1 MNIFVLSD
9 KHKKMI
15 AQKIR
20 GIWNPELYHGW
31 EKKKRFFEGWYYK
44 IVSKDEKNAF
54 AFIPGI
60 AIDENG
66 NKQAFIQILDGK
78 KSTSEYIK
86 FPFDSFKAN
95 PKKHIVEIDKNRFTT
110 NSIDLNLK
118 NIRGSLNFQNITPWS
133 SSFFS
138 PGIMGP
144 FSFVPFMECY
154 HGILSMDHTITGE
167 LSIKKKKVDF
177 TSGRGY
183 TEKDWGH
190 SFPIGYVW
198 MQSNHFRES
207 EISFKCSVAKIP
219 FKIFSFNGFIAGLWL
234 KNKLIEF
241 TTYNFSKVK
250 KCKINEKQVEIEIEN
265 PKHTLKALVSRSK
278 TATLAAPIQG
288 FMDAKIDESMT
299 SKIEVK
305 LIERKTN
312 TIIFDDVGR
321 NAGCEVAGNYSIL
334 LKN

>member
-1 MNIFVLSD
+1 MFFTINT
-9 KHKKMI
+9 KKLI

-31 EKKKRFFEGWYYK
+31 GKKKRFFEGWYYK
-44 IVSKDEKNAF
+44 IVSKDEKSAF

-60 AIDENG
+60 AMDENG

-78 KSTSEYIK
+78 NSTSEYIK
-86 FPFDSFKAN
+86 FPFESFKAN
-95 PKKHIVEIDKNRFTT
+95 SKKYIIEIDSNRFTT
-110 NSIDLNLK
+110 NSIDLDLP
-118 NIRGSLNFQNITPWS
+118 NIRGSLKFQNITPWS
-133 SSFFS
+133 NSFFS

-154 HGILSMDHTITGE
+154 HGIISMDHSITGE
-167 LSIKKKKVDF
+167 LSIKGNNIDF

-183 TEKDWGH
+183 IEKDWGH

-198 MQSNHFRES
+198 MQSNHFSES
-207 EISFKCSVAKIP
+207 KISFKCSVAKIP
-219 FKIFSFNGFIAGLWL
+219 FKIFSFNGFIAGLWI

-250 KCKINEKQVEIEIEN
+250 KCKINDKQVEITIEN
-265 PKHTLKALVSRSK
+265 LNHVLKILVYRSK
-278 TATLAAPIQG
+278 TASLAAPIQG

-305 LIERKTN
+305 LYNKKT
-312 TIIFDDVGR
+312 TKIIFEDIGK
-321 NAGCEVAGNYSIL
+321 NAGCEVAGNYNVLI
-334 LKN
+334 K

>member
-1 MNIFVLSD
+1 MINTRKL
-9 KHKKMI
+9 I

-31 EKKKRFFEGWYYK
+31 GKEKRFFEGWYYK
-44 IVSKDEKNAF
+44 IVSKDEKSAF
-54 AFIPGI
+54 AFIPGV
-60 AIDENG
+60 AMDENG

-86 FPFDSFKAN
+86 FPFESFKAN
-95 PKKHIVEIDKNRFTT
+95 SKKHIIEIDSNRFTT
-110 NSIDLNLK
+110 NSIDLDLP
-118 NIRGSLNFQNITPWS
+118 NIRGSLKFQNITPWS
-133 SSFFS
+133 NSFFS

-154 HGILSMDHTITGE
+154 HGIISMDHSIKGE
-167 LSIKKKKVDF
+167 LSIKGKKFDF

-198 MQSNHFRES
+198 MQSNHFSES
-207 EISFKCSVAKIP
+207 KISFKCSVAKIP
-219 FKIFSFNGFIAGLWL
+219 FKVFSFNGFIAGLWI

-250 KCKINEKQVEIEIEN
+250 KCKITDKHVEITIEN
-265 PKHTLKALVSRSK
+265 LNHVLKILVYRSK
-278 TATLAAPIQG
+278 TASLAAPIQG

-305 LIERKTN
+305 LYNKKT
-312 TIIFDDVGR
+312 TKIIFEDIGK
-321 NAGCEVAGNYSIL
+321 NAGCEVAGDYNVLI
-334 LKN
+334 K

>member
-1 MNIFVLSD
+1 MFFTINT
-9 KHKKMI
+9 KKLI
-15 AQKIR
+15 NQRIR

-31 EKKKRFFEGWYYK
+31 GKKKRFFEGWYYK

-54 AFIPGI
+54 AFIPGV
-60 AIDENG
+60 AMDEIG

-78 KSTSEYIK
+78 NSTSEYIK
-86 FPFDSFKAN
+86 FPFESFKAN
-95 PKKHIVEIDKNRFTT
+95 PNKHIIEIEKNRFTT
-110 NSIDLNLK
+110 DSIDLDLQ
-118 NIRGSLNFQNITPWS
+118 NIKGSLMFLNVTPWS

-154 HGILSMDHTITGE
+154 HGILSMDHSIKGE
-167 LSIKKKKVDF
+167 LLVNGEKIDF

-198 MQSNHFRES
+198 MQSNHFS
-207 EISFKCSVAKIP
+207 EPKISFKCSIAKIP
-219 FKIFSFNGFIAGLWL
+219 FKIFSFNGFIAGIWL

-250 KCKINEKQVEIEIEN
+250 KCNISEKKVEIIIEN
-265 PKHTLKALVSRSK
+265 PKYILKILVNRSK
-278 TATLAAPIQG
+278 TASLAAPIQG

-299 SKIEVK
+299 SQVQVK
-305 LIERKTN
+305 LIEKKTKK
-312 TIIFDDVGR
+312 TLFEDIGK
-321 NAGCEVAGNYSIL
+321 NAGCEVAGNYSVIQ
-334 LKN
+334 KD

>member
-1 MNIFVLSD
+1 
-9 KHKKMI
+9 MI
-15 AQKIR
+15 VQKIK

-31 EKKKRFFEGWYYK
+31 GKKKRFFEGWYYK
-44 IVSKDEKNAF
+44 VVSRDEKNAF

-60 AIDENG
+60 AMDENG

-86 FPFDSFKAN
+86 FPFNSFKAN
-95 PKKHIVEIDKNRFTT
+95 PKRYEIEIDKNRFTI
-110 NSIDLNLK
+110 NSIELNLK
-118 NIRGSLNFQNITPWS
+118 NIRGSLKFQNITPWS

-154 HGILSMDHTITGE
+154 HGILSMNHTINGE
-167 LSIKKKKVDF
+167 LLIKNRKVDL
-177 TSGRGY
+177 TGGRGY

-198 MQSNHFRES
+198 MQSNHFREP

-219 FKIFSFNGFIAGLWL
+219 FKIFSFNGFIAGLWI

-250 KCKINEKQVEIEIEN
+250 KCEINDKHVEITIEN
-265 PKHTLKALVSRSK
+265 LNHVLKILVYRSK
-278 TATLAAPIQG
+278 TASLAAPIQG

-305 LIERKTN
+305 LYNKKT
-312 TIIFDDVGR
+312 TKIIFEDIGK
-321 NAGCEVAGNYSIL
+321 NAGCEVAGNYNVLI
-334 LKN
+334 K

>member
-1 MNIFVLSD
+1 MFFTLNT
-9 KHKKMI
+9 KKLI

-31 EKKKRFFEGWYYK
+31 GKKKRFFEGWYYK
-44 IVSKDEKNAF
+44 IVSKDEKSAC
-54 AFIPGI
+54 AFIPGV
-60 AIDENG
+60 AMDENG
-66 NKQAFIQILDGK
+66 NKQAFIQVLDGK

-86 FPFDSFKAN
+86 FPFESFKAN
-95 PKKHIVEIDKNRFTT
+95 PKKHTIEINKNRFTT
-110 NSIDLNLK
+110 HSVDLDLPNIKGGLK
-118 NIRGSLNFQNITPWS
+118 FENVTPWS

-154 HGILSMDHTITGE
+154 HGILSMDHSITGE
-167 LSIKKKKVDF
+167 LLIKEKNIDF
-177 TSGRGY
+177 TGGRGY

-198 MQSNHFRES
+198 MQSNHFS
-207 EISFKCSVAKIP
+207 QPEISFKCSIAKIP

-234 KNKLIEF
+234 ENKLIEF

-250 KCKINEKQVEIEIEN
+250 KCKINDREVEILIEN
-265 PKHTLKALVSRSK
+265 PKYILKVLVNRSK

-312 TIIFDDVGR
+312 AIIFEDVGK
-321 NAGCEVAGNYSIL
+321 NGGCEVAGKYDVLI
-334 LKN
+334 KN

>member
-1 MNIFVLSD
+1 MFFPINTRKL
-9 KHKKMI
+9 I

-31 EKKKRFFEGWYYK
+31 GKEKRFFEGWYYK

-54 AFIPGI
+54 AFIPGV
-60 AIDENG
+60 AMDENG
-66 NKQAFIQILDGK
+66 NKQVFIQILDGK
-78 KSTSEYIK
+78 KSTSEYFK
-86 FPFDSFKAN
+86 FPFESFKAS
-95 PKKHIVEIDKNRFTT
+95 PKKHTIKIDKNRFTT
-110 NSIDLNLK
+110 HSVDLDLPNIKVSLK
-118 NIRGSLNFQNITPWS
+118 FENVTPWS
-133 SSFFS
+133 SSLFS

-154 HGILSMDHTITGE
+154 HGILSMDHLITGE
-167 LSIKKKKVDF
+167 LLIKGKKVVF

-198 MQSNHFRES
+198 MQSNHFSES
-207 EISFKCSVAKIP
+207 KISFKCSVAKIP
-219 FKIFSFNGFIAGLWL
+219 FKIFSFNGFIAGLWI

-241 TTYNFSKVK
+241 TTYNLSKVK
-250 KCKINEKQVEIEIEN
+250 KCKINDKQVKIEIKK
-265 PKHTLKALVSRSK
+265 PKHILKVLVHRSK

-299 SKIEVK
+299 SKIEIK

-312 TIIFDDVGR
+312 TVIFEDVGK
-321 NAGCEVAGNYSIL
+321 NAGCEVAGKYDVLI
-334 LKN
+334 KN

>member
-1 MNIFVLSD
+1 
-9 KHKKMI
+9 MI
-15 AQKIR
+15 VQKIK

-31 EKKKRFFEGWYYK
+31 GKKKRFFEGWYYK
-44 IVSKDEKNAF
+44 VVSRDEKNAF

-60 AIDENG
+60 AMDENG

-86 FPFDSFKAN
+86 FPFNSFKAN
-95 PKKHIVEIDKNRFTT
+95 PKRYEIEIDKNRFTI
-110 NSIDLNLK
+110 NSIELNLK
-118 NIRGSLNFQNITPWS
+118 NIRGSLKFQNITPWS

-154 HGILSMDHTITGE
+154 HGILSMNHTINGE
-167 LSIKKKKVDF
+167 LLIKNRKVDL
-177 TSGRGY
+177 TGGRGY

-198 MQSNHFRES
+198 MQSNHFREP
-207 EISFKCSVAKIP
+207 EISFKCSIAKIP
-219 FKIFSFNGFIAGLWL
+219 FRIFSFNGFIAGLWL
-234 KNKLIEF
+234 KNELIEF

-250 KCKINEKQVEIEIEN
+250 KCEINDKHVEITIEN
-265 PKHTLKALVSRSK
+265 LNYVLKILVYRSK
-278 TATLAAPIQG
+278 TASLAAPIQG

-305 LIERKTN
+305 LIERKIN
-312 TIIFDDVGR
+312 SIIFEDVGR
-321 NAGCEVAGNYSIL
+321 NAGCEVAGDYFVL
-334 LKN
+334 QKD

>member
-1 MNIFVLSD
+1 MFFTINT
-9 KHKKMI
+9 KKLI

-31 EKKKRFFEGWYYK
+31 GKKKRFFEGWYYK
-44 IVSKDEKNAF
+44 IVSKDEKSAF

-60 AIDENG
+60 AMDENG

-78 KSTSEYIK
+78 NSTSEYIK
-86 FPFDSFKAN
+86 FPFESFKAN
-95 PKKHIVEIDKNRFTT
+95 SKKYIIEIDSNRFTT
-110 NSIDLNLK
+110 NSIDLDLP
-118 NIRGSLNFQNITPWS
+118 NIRGSLKFQNITPWS
-133 SSFFS
+133 NSFFS

-154 HGILSMDHTITGE
+154 HGIISMDHSITGE
-167 LSIKKKKVDF
+167 LSIKGNNIDF

-183 TEKDWGH
+183 IEKDWGH

-198 MQSNHFRES
+198 MQSNHFSES
-207 EISFKCSVAKIP
+207 KISFKCSVAKIP
-219 FKIFSFNGFIAGLWL
+219 FKIFSFNGFIAGLWI

-250 KCKINEKQVEIEIEN
+250 KCKINDKHVEITIEN
-265 PKHTLKALVSRSK
+265 LNHVLKILVYRSK
-278 TATLAAPIQG
+278 TASLAAPIQG

-305 LIERKTN
+305 LYNKKT
-312 TIIFDDVGR
+312 TKIIFEDIGK
-321 NAGCEVAGNYSIL
+321 NAGCEVAGNYNVLI
-334 LKN
+334 K

>member
-1 MNIFVLSD
+1 
-9 KHKKMI
+9 MI

-31 EKKKRFFEGWYYK
+31 GKKKRFFEGWYYK

-54 AFIPGI
+54 AFIPGV
-60 AIDENG
+60 AMDENG
-66 NKQAFIQILDGK
+66 EKQAFIQTLNGK
-78 KSTSEYIK
+78 KTTSEFIK
-86 FPFDSFKAN
+86 YPFESFKAN
-95 PKKHIVEIDKNRFTT
+95 SKKHIIEIDKNRFTT
-110 NSIDLNLK
+110 NSIDLHLE
-118 NIRGSLNFQNITPWS
+118 NIEGSLKFQNVTPWS

-144 FSFVPFMECY
+144 FSFVPYMECY
-154 HGILSMDHTITGE
+154 HGILSMDHSITGK
-167 LSIKKKKVDF
+167 LLIKGEKVDF
-177 TSGRGY
+177 TGGRGY

-198 MQSNHFRES
+198 MQSNHFS
-207 EISFKCSVAKIP
+207 EPKISFKCSIAKIP

-250 KCKINEKQVEIEIEN
+250 KCKIDEKKVEIIIEK
-265 PKHTLKALVSRSK
+265 PKYILKILVNRSK
-278 TATLAAPIQG
+278 TASLAAPIQG

-299 SKIEVK
+299 SQVQVK
-305 LIERKTN
+305 LIEKKTKK
-312 TIIFDDVGR
+312 TLYEDIGK
-321 NAGCEVAGNYSIL
+321 NAGCEVAGNYSVIQ
-334 LKN
+334 KD

>member
-1 MNIFVLSD
+1 MNIFVFYD
-9 KHKKMI
+9 KRKKLI
-15 AQKIR
+15 AQKVR

-31 EKKKRFFEGWYYK
+31 GKEKRFFEGWYYK

-54 AFIPGI
+54 AFIPGV
-60 AIDENG
+60 AMDEIG

-78 KSTSEYIK
+78 NSTSEYIK
-86 FPFDSFKAN
+86 FPFESFKAN
-95 PKKHIVEIDKNRFTT
+95 PNKHVIEIEKNRFTT
-110 NSIDLNLK
+110 HSVDLDLQ
-118 NIRGSLNFQNITPWS
+118 NIKGSLMFLNVTPWS

-154 HGILSMDHTITGE
+154 HGILSMDHSIKGE
-167 LSIKKKKVDF
+167 LLVNGKKVDF

-183 TEKDWGH
+183 NEKDWGH

-198 MQSNHFRES
+198 MQSNHFSES
-207 EISFKCSVAKIP
+207 KISFKCSIAKIP
-219 FKIFSFNGFIAGLWL
+219 FKVLSFNGFIAGLWI

-250 KCKINEKQVEIEIEN
+250 KCKINERQVEIIIEN
-265 PKHTLKALVSRSK
+265 PKYILKILVYRSK

-305 LIERKTN
+305 LIERKTR
-312 TIIFDDVGR
+312 TIVFDDVGR
-321 NAGCEVAGNYSIL
+321 NAGCEVAGNYSVL
-334 LKN
+334 QKN

>member
-1 MNIFVLSD
+1 MNIFVLND

-31 EKKKRFFEGWYYK
+31 RKKKRFFEGWYYK
-44 IVSKDEKNAF
+44 IVSKDEKSAF

-60 AIDENG
+60 AMDENG
-66 NKQAFIQILDGK
+66 NKQAFIQILNGK
-78 KSTSEYIK
+78 NSTSEYIK
-86 FPFDSFKAN
+86 FPFESFKAN
-95 PKKHIVEIDKNRFTT
+95 SKKHIIEIDQNRFTT
-110 NSIDLNLK
+110 HSIDLNLP
-118 NIRGSLNFQNITPWS
+118 NIRGSLKFENVTPWS
-133 SSFFS
+133 NSFFS

-154 HGILSMDHTITGE
+154 HGILSMDHLITGE
-167 LSIKKKKVDF
+167 LSIKNKKVNF
-177 TSGRGY
+177 THGRGY

-198 MQSNHFRES
+198 MQSNHFREP

-250 KCKINEKQVEIEIEN
+250 KCKINDKQVEIEIEN
-265 PKHTLKALVSRSK
+265 PKHILKILVHRSK

-288 FMDAKIDESMT
+288 FMDAKVDESMN
-299 SKIEVK
+299 SKIEVN
-305 LIERKTN
+305 L
-312 TIIFDDVGR
+312 FDKKNDKILFEDIGKNV
-321 NAGCEVAGNYSIL
+321 GCEVAGKFQVL
-334 LKN
+334 LK

>member
-1 MNIFVLSD
+1 MFFT
-9 KHKKMI
+9 KKTRELI

-31 EKKKRFFEGWYYK
+31 GKEKRFFEGWYYK
-44 IVSKDEKNAF
+44 IVSKDEKSAF
-54 AFIPGI
+54 AFIPGV
-60 AIDENG
+60 AMDENG

-86 FPFDSFKAN
+86 FPFESFKAN
-95 PKKHIVEIDKNRFTT
+95 PKKHIIEIDKNRFTT
-110 NSIDLNLK
+110 NSIDLDLPNIKGILK
-118 NIRGSLNFQNITPWS
+118 FQNVTPWS
-133 SSFFS
+133 SSLFS

-154 HGILSMDHTITGE
+154 HGILSMDHLITGE
-167 LSIKKKKVDF
+167 LLIKGKKVVF

-198 MQSNHFRES
+198 MQSNHFS
-207 EISFKCSVAKIP
+207 EPKISFKCSVAKIP
-219 FKIFSFNGFIAGLWL
+219 FKIFSFNGFIAGLWI

-250 KCKINEKQVEIEIEN
+250 RCKINDRQIEIKIEN
-265 PKHTLKALVSRSK
+265 PKHILKVLVYRSK

-305 LIERKTN
+305 LIERITN
-312 TIIFDDVGR
+312 TIIFEDVGK
-321 NAGCEVAGNYSIL
+321 NAGCEVAGKYDVLI
-334 LKN
+334 KN

>member
-1 MNIFVLSD
+1 MNIFVLND

-31 EKKKRFFEGWYYK
+31 GKKKRFFEGWYYK
-44 IVSKDEKNAF
+44 IVSKDEKSAF

-60 AIDENG
+60 AMDENG
-66 NKQAFIQILDGK
+66 NKQAFIQILNGK
-78 KSTSEYIK
+78 NSTSEYIK
-86 FPFDSFKAN
+86 FPFESFKAN
-95 PKKHIVEIDKNRFTT
+95 SKKHIIEIDQNRFTT
-110 NSIDLNLK
+110 HSIDLNLP
-118 NIRGSLNFQNITPWS
+118 NIRGSLKFENVTPWS
-133 SSFFS
+133 NSFFS

-154 HGILSMDHTITGE
+154 HGILSMDHLITGE
-167 LSIKKKKVDF
+167 LSIKNKKVNF
-177 TSGRGY
+177 THGRGY

-198 MQSNHFRES
+198 MQSNHFREP

-250 KCKINEKQVEIEIEN
+250 KCKINDKQVEIEIEN
-265 PKHTLKALVSRSK
+265 PKHILKILVHRSK

-288 FMDAKIDESMT
+288 FMDAKVDESMN
-299 SKIEVK
+299 SKIEVN
-305 LIERKTN
+305 L
-312 TIIFDDVGR
+312 FDKKNDKILFEDIGKNV
-321 NAGCEVAGNYSIL
+321 GCEVAGKFQVL
-334 LKN
+334 LK

>member
-1 MNIFVLSD
+1 MNIFVLND
-9 KHKKMI
+9 KRKKLI

-31 EKKKRFFEGWYYK
+31 GKKKRFFEGWYYK

-60 AIDENG
+60 AMDENG
-66 NKQAFIQILDGK
+66 KKQAFIQILDGK
-78 KSTSEYIK
+78 KSTSEYVK

-95 PKKHIVEIDKNRFTT
+95 QKKHIVKIDSNKFTT
-110 NSIDLNLK
+110 HCVDLNLPNVK
-118 NIRGSLNFQNITPWS
+118 GSLRFEKITPWS

-144 FSFVPFMECY
+144 FSFIPFMECY
-154 HGILSMDHTITGE
+154 HGILSMDHSIKGE
-167 LSIKKKKVDF
+167 LLINGEKVDF
-177 TSGRGY
+177 TGGRGY

-198 MQSNHFRES
+198 MQSNHFSEP
-207 EISFKCSVAKIP
+207 EISFKCSIAKIP

-234 KNKLIEF
+234 KKKLIEF
-241 TTYNFSKVK
+241 TTYNFSKIK
-250 KCKINEKQVEIEIEN
+250 RCKINDKEVEIIIEN
-265 PKHTLKALVSRSK
+265 PKHILKILVNRSK

-299 SKIEVK
+299 SQIQVK
-305 LIERKTN
+305 LIEKKTKKTLFEDIGNN
-312 TIIFDDVGR
+312 T
-321 NAGCEVAGNYSIL
+321 GCEVAGNYSVIQ
-334 LKN
+334 KN

>member
-1 MNIFVLSD
+1 
-9 KHKKMI
+9 MI
-15 AQKIR
+15 AQKIK

-31 EKKKRFFEGWYYK
+31 GKKKRFFEGWYYK
-44 IVSKDEKNAF
+44 VVSRDEKNAF

-60 AIDENG
+60 AMDENG

-86 FPFDSFKAN
+86 FPFNSFKAN
-95 PKKHIVEIDKNRFTT
+95 PKRYEIEIDKNRFTI
-110 NSIDLNLK
+110 NSIELNLK
-118 NIRGSLNFQNITPWS
+118 NIRGSLKFQNITPWS

-154 HGILSMDHTITGE
+154 HGILSMNHTINGE
-167 LSIKKKKVDF
+167 LLIKNRKVDL
-177 TSGRGY
+177 TGGRGY

-198 MQSNHFRES
+198 MQSNHFSES
-207 EISFKCSVAKIP
+207 KISFKCSVAKIP
-219 FKIFSFNGFIAGLWL
+219 FKIFSFNGFIAGLWI

-250 KCKINEKQVEIEIEN
+250 KCEINDKHVEITIEN
-265 PKHTLKALVSRSK
+265 LNYVLKILVYRSK
-278 TATLAAPIQG
+278 TASLAAPIQG

-305 LIERKTN
+305 LYNKKT
-312 TIIFDDVGR
+312 TKIIFEDIGK
-321 NAGCEVAGNYSIL
+321 NAGCEVAGNYNVLI
-334 LKN
+334 K

>member
-1 MNIFVLSD
+1 LFFPINTRKL
-9 KHKKMI
+9 I

-31 EKKKRFFEGWYYK
+31 GKEKRFFEGWYYK

-54 AFIPGI
+54 AFIPGV
-60 AIDENG
+60 AMDENG
-66 NKQAFIQILDGK
+66 NKQVFIQILDGK
-78 KSTSEYIK
+78 KSTSEYFK
-86 FPFDSFKAN
+86 FPFESFKAS
-95 PKKHIVEIDKNRFTT
+95 PKKHTIEIDKNRFTT
-110 NSIDLNLK
+110 HSVDLDLPNIKVSLK
-118 NIRGSLNFQNITPWS
+118 FENVTPWS
-133 SSFFS
+133 SSLFS

-154 HGILSMDHTITGE
+154 HGILSMDHLITGE
-167 LSIKKKKVDF
+167 LLIKGKKVVF

-198 MQSNHFRES
+198 MQSNHFSES
-207 EISFKCSVAKIP
+207 KISFKCSVAKIP

-250 KCKINEKQVEIEIEN
+250 RCKINDKQVKIEIEN
-265 PKHTLKALVSRSK
+265 PKHILKVLVYRSK
-278 TATLAAPIQG
+278 TATLAAPIHG

-312 TIIFDDVGR
+312 AIIFEDVGT
-321 NAGCEVAGNYSIL
+321 NAGCEVAGDYFVL
-334 LKN
+334 QKD

>member
-1 MNIFVLSD
+1 
-9 KHKKMI
+9 
-15 AQKIR
+15 
-20 GIWNPELYHGW
+20 
-31 EKKKRFFEGWYYK
+31 
-44 IVSKDEKNAF
+44 
-54 AFIPGI
+54 
-60 AIDENG
+60 
-66 NKQAFIQILDGK
+66 
-78 KSTSEYIK
+78 
-86 FPFDSFKAN
+86 
-95 PKKHIVEIDKNRFTT
+95 
-110 NSIDLNLK
+110 
-118 NIRGSLNFQNITPWS
+118 
-133 SSFFS
+133 
-138 PGIMGP
+138 MGP

-154 HGILSMDHTITGE
+154 HGILSMDHLITGE
-167 LSIKKKKVDF
+167 LLIKGKKVVF

-198 MQSNHFRES
+198 MQSNHFSES
-207 EISFKCSVAKIP
+207 KISFKCSVAKIP

-250 KCKINEKQVEIEIEN
+250 RCKINDKQVKIEIEN
-265 PKHTLKALVSRSK
+265 PKHILKVLVYRSK

-334 LKN
+334 QKN

>member
-1 MNIFVLSD
+1 
-9 KHKKMI
+9 MI
-15 AQKIR
+15 AQKIK

-31 EKKKRFFEGWYYK
+31 GKKKKFFEGWYYK
-44 IVSKDEKNAF
+44 VVSRDEKNAF

-60 AIDENG
+60 AMDENG

-86 FPFDSFKAN
+86 FPFNSFKAN
-95 PKKHIVEIDKNRFTT
+95 PKRYEIEIDKNRFTI
-110 NSIDLNLK
+110 NSIELNLK
-118 NIRGSLNFQNITPWS
+118 NIRGSLKFQNITPWS

-154 HGILSMDHTITGE
+154 HGILSMNHTITGE
-167 LSIKKKKVDF
+167 LLIKNKKVDL
-177 TSGRGY
+177 TGGRGY

-198 MQSNHFRES
+198 MQSNHFREP
-207 EISFKCSVAKIP
+207 EISFKCSIAKIP
-219 FKIFSFNGFIAGLWL
+219 FRIFSFNGFIAGLWL
-234 KNKLIEF
+234 KNELIEF
-241 TTYNFSKVK
+241 TTYNFSKII
-250 KCKINEKQVEIEIEN
+250 KCKINDKQVDIEIEN
-265 PKHTLKALVSRSK
+265 PKHTLKVLVHRSK

-299 SKIEVK
+299 SKIKVK

-312 TIIFDDVGR
+312 NVIFDDVGM
-321 NAGCEVAGNYSIL
+321 NAGCEIAGKYTVLI
-334 LKN
+334 KN

>member
-1 MNIFVLSD
+1 MFFT
-9 KHKKMI
+9 KKTRELI

-31 EKKKRFFEGWYYK
+31 GKEKRFFEGWYYK
-44 IVSKDEKNAF
+44 IVSKDEKSAF
-54 AFIPGI
+54 AFIPGV
-60 AIDENG
+60 AMDENG

-86 FPFDSFKAN
+86 FPFESFKAN
-95 PKKHIVEIDKNRFTT
+95 SKSHIIEIDKNRFTT
-110 NSIDLNLK
+110 HSIDLDLPNIKGTLK
-118 NIRGSLNFQNITPWS
+118 FQNVTPWS
-133 SSFFS
+133 SSLFS

-154 HGILSMDHTITGE
+154 HGILSMDHLITGE
-167 LSIKKKKVDF
+167 LLIKGKKVVF

-190 SFPIGYVW
+190 SFPLGYVW
-198 MQSNHFRES
+198 MQSNHFS
-207 EISFKCSVAKIP
+207 EPKISFKCSVAKIP

-250 KCKINEKQVEIEIEN
+250 GCKINDKQVKIEIEN
-265 PKHTLKALVSRSK
+265 PKHILKVLVYRSK

-312 TIIFDDVGR
+312 AIIFEDVGK
-321 NAGCEVAGNYSIL
+321 NGGCEVAGKYDVLI
-334 LKN
+334 KN

>member
-1 MNIFVLSD
+1 
-9 KHKKMI
+9 
-15 AQKIR
+15 
-20 GIWNPELYHGW
+20 
-31 EKKKRFFEGWYYK
+31 
-44 IVSKDEKNAF
+44 
-54 AFIPGI
+54 
-60 AIDENG
+60 
-66 NKQAFIQILDGK
+66 
-78 KSTSEYIK
+78 
-86 FPFDSFKAN
+86 
-95 PKKHIVEIDKNRFTT
+95 
-110 NSIDLNLK
+110 
-118 NIRGSLNFQNITPWS
+118 
-133 SSFFS
+133 
-138 PGIMGP
+138 
-144 FSFVPFMECY
+144 
-154 HGILSMDHTITGE
+154 
-167 LSIKKKKVDF
+167 
-177 TSGRGY
+177 
-183 TEKDWGH
+183 
-190 SFPIGYVW
+190 
-198 MQSNHFRES
+198 MQSNHFREP

-250 KCKINEKQVEIEIEN
+250 KCKINDKQVEIEIEN
-265 PKHTLKALVSRSK
+265 PKHTLKALVYRSK

>member
-1 MNIFVLSD
+1 MFFAINARKL
-9 KHKKMI
+9 I

-31 EKKKRFFEGWYYK
+31 GKQKRFFEGWYYK
-44 IVSKDEKNAF
+44 IVYEDEKNAF
-54 AFIPGI
+54 AFIPGV
-60 AIDENG
+60 AMDQNG

-86 FPFDSFKAN
+86 FPFESFKAN
-95 PKKHIVEIDKNRFTT
+95 TKKHIIEIDKNRFTT
-110 NSIDLNLK
+110 HSIDLELPKIKGRLEFENV
-118 NIRGSLNFQNITPWS
+118 TPWS
-133 SSFFS
+133 SSLFS

-154 HGILSMDHTITGE
+154 HGILSMDHLITGE
-167 LSIKKKKVDF
+167 LLIKGKKVVF

-198 MQSNHFRES
+198 MQSNHFSES
-207 EISFKCSVAKIP
+207 KISFKCSVAKIP
-219 FKIFSFNGFIAGLWL
+219 FKIFSFNGFIAGLWI

-250 KCKINEKQVEIEIEN
+250 RCKINDKQVEIEIEN
-265 PKHTLKALVSRSK
+265 PKHILKILVYRSK

-312 TIIFDDVGR
+312 TTIFEDIGK
-321 NAGCEVAGNYSIL
+321 NAGCEVAGKYDVLI
-334 LKN
+334 KN

>member
-1 MNIFVLSD
+1 
-9 KHKKMI
+9 MI
-15 AQKIR
+15 VQKIK

-31 EKKKRFFEGWYYK
+31 GKKKRFFEGWYYK
-44 IVSKDEKNAF
+44 VVSRDEKNAF

-60 AIDENG
+60 AMDENG

-86 FPFDSFKAN
+86 FPFNSFKAN
-95 PKKHIVEIDKNRFTT
+95 PKRYEIEIDKNRFTI
-110 NSIDLNLK
+110 NSIELNLK
-118 NIRGSLNFQNITPWS
+118 NIRGSLKFQNITPWS

-154 HGILSMDHTITGE
+154 HGILSMNHTINGE
-167 LSIKKKKVDF
+167 LLIKNRKVDL
-177 TSGRGY
+177 TGGRGY

-198 MQSNHFRES
+198 MQSNHFSES
-207 EISFKCSVAKIP
+207 KISFKCSVAKIP
-219 FKIFSFNGFIAGLWL
+219 FKIFSFNGFIAGLWI

-250 KCKINEKQVEIEIEN
+250 KCKINDKQVEIEIEN